1 MNDTELTPRQA
12 LAARELGAIRR
23 SQSATTQQ
31 WACEAMGTDEGDE
44 RAAHFA
50 AIAAE
55 ANAEYAVVIAEL
67 VALSQQEA
75 EG

>member
-1 MNDTELTPRQA
+1 MNDTEMTPRQA
-12 LAARELGAIRR
+12 LAARQLGAIRR
-23 SQSATTQQ
+23 SQSATKQQ

-55 ANAEYAVVIAEL
+55 ANEEYAAVIAEL
-67 VALSQQEA
+67 AALVQQEA